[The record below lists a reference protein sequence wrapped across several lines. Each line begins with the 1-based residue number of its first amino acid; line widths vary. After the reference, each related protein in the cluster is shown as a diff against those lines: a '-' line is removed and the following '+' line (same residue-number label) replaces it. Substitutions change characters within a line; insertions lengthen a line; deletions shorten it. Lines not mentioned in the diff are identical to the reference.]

1 VCLLHINFLSSTMV
15 RAAILASAL
24 ALASADFETFK
35 AKYNK
40 VYNGDEAAAKATYEA
55 NMQRV
60 EDHNALNLG
69 FELGENQFS
78 DLTQEQYRVAA
89 GLGYKASDSSEGLPL
104 LGEHVHDG
112 SELAA
117 SVDWT
122 TKGAVTAVKDQGQCG
137 SCWAFSAVAAVE
149 SYASLSGKYGL
160 IKLSTQQVNACDKTD
175 GGCNGGNTET
185 AYQYIKSAGGLET
198 DSQYPYTS
206 GAGVTGTCKFAA
218 SNIKVSIAGYTS
230 VAKGEDNL
238 KTALNSGPVSIC
250 VAATAFQTYTSGVL
264 KSCPGFIDHCVQ
276 AVGYD
281 DSFTTPYWKV
291 RNSWGTS
298 WGEAGFI
305 RVESGKDLCKIAN
318 DVTFPTFA

>member
-1 VCLLHINFLSSTMV
+1 MKFTL
-15 RAAILASAL
+15 AL
-24 ALASADFETFK
+24 ALAAVANAALQITPQTLKAFQDFQTK
-35 AKYNK
+35 YAKTYASEEEFAKRLQVFAKNLVMVNK
-40 VYNGDEAAAKATYEA
+40 QNAEHILIGGDAVFGVTKF
-55 NMQRV
+55 M
-60 EDHNALNLG
+60 
-69 FELGENQFS
+69 
-78 DLTQEQYRVAA
+78 DLTPEEFSAMYLTYIAPDESNRTRVVPTFD
-89 GLGYKASDSSEGLPL
+89 GPL
-104 LGEHVHDG
+104 
-112 SELAA
+112 ATT
-117 SVDWT
+117 VDWVA
-122 TKGAVTAVKDQGQCG
+122 KGATTRVKDQGQCG

-160 IKLSTQQVNACDKTD
+160 IELSTQQVNSCDKTD

-198 DSQYPYTS
+198 NAQYPYTS
-206 GAGVTGTCKFAA
+206 GTGITGHCKFSA

-250 VAATAFQTYTSGVL
+250 VAASAFQTYRSGVL

-281 DSFTTPYWKV
+281 DSFTTPYWRV

-298 WGEAGFI
+298 WGESGYI
-305 RVESGKDLCKIAN
+305 RVESGKNLCKISN
-318 DVTFPTFA
+318 DVTFPTF